1 MSQNIKTVKDLRS
14 ELKNFIHDEIKNL
27 PETLEELEPKERLD
41 ILVKLMPFALPKNN
55 SISATYGEPDTW
67 DLD

>member
-27 PETLEELEPKERLD
+27 TETLEELEPKERLD